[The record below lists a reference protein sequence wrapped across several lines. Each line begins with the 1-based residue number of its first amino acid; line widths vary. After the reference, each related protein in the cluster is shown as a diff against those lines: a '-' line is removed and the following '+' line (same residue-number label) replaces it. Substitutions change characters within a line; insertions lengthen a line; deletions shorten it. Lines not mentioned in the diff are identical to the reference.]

1 MSIDRA
7 DFDYVRRLVREHA
20 AVVLEADKAYLA
32 ELRLVPLA
40 RQEGVDSISALVKR
54 MRRQSFNRLH
64 ERAVEAL
71 VTTETSF
78 FRDHHPF
85 EALRVSVLP
94 DLLKQRTRENP
105 LTIWCA
111 ACARGQEPY
120 SIALL
125 LREYFRESADVRL
138 IASDL
143 SEEMLAAARA
153 GRYSQLEIDRGLPPA
168 LLKSYFRK
176 QGATWQIDETLRR
189 MVEFRKINLAAA
201 WPPLPEMDVIFMR
214 NVLIYFDVETKKT
227 ILDRV
232 HRLLRPDGYLF
243 FGNAETTINLD
254 DRFERVDYGK
264 ASCYR
269 LREQPARADR
279 RAPFQ
284 HPGADEDAPPRS
296 TTPHKQKA
304 RSV

>member
-1 MSIDRA
+1 MSINRA
-7 DFDYVRRLVREHA
+7 DFDYIRKLVHRHA

-32 ELRLVPLA
+32 ELRLAPLA
-40 RQEGVDSISALVKR
+40 RREGVGSIRALVKR
-54 MRRQSFNRLH
+54 MRGQVFNRLH
-64 ERAVEAL
+64 EQAVEAL

-85 EALRVSVLP
+85 EALRAFVLP
-94 DLLKQRTRENP
+94 ELLKQRTQADP

-120 SIALL
+120 SIAML
-125 LREYFRESADVRL
+125 LREYFRESAAVQL

-153 GRYSQLEIDRGLPPA
+153 GRYSQFEIDRGVSPVLRQ
-168 LLKSYFRK
+168 SYFRK
-176 QGATWQIDETLRR
+176 QGTMWQIDEAVQR
-189 MVEFRKINLAAA
+189 MVAFRKINLAEA
-201 WPPLPEMDVIFMR
+201 WPPLPAMDIIFLR
-214 NVLIYFDVETKKT
+214 NVLIYFDVETKKAV
-227 ILDRV
+227 LGRV
-232 HRLLRPDGYLF
+232 HRLLRPNGYLF
-243 FGNAETTINLD
+243 LGGAETVINLD

-269 LREQPARADR
+269 LGEQPTRYDGR
-279 RAPFQ
+279 PPFQ
-284 HPGADEDAPPRS
+284 SPGAGEETPLRS
-296 TTPHKQKA
+296 TTTPKQEA

>member
-7 DFDYVRRLVREHA
+7 DFDYVRKLVHEYA

-32 ELRLVPLA
+32 ELRLAPLA
-40 RQEGVDSISALVKR
+40 RQEGVDSISALVR
-54 MRRQSFNRLH
+54 RLRRQAFNRLH
-64 ERAVEAL
+64 ERVVEAM

-85 EALRVSVLP
+85 EALRAFVLP
-94 DLLKQRTRENP
+94 DLLKQRTQQHP

-120 SIALL
+120 SITML
-125 LREYFRESADVRL
+125 LREHFRNPADVRL

-153 GRYSQLEIDRGLPPA
+153 GRYSRLEIDRGVPPA
-168 LLKSYFRK
+168 LLKSYFR
-176 QGATWQIDETLRR
+176 QHDATWQIDETLRR

-227 ILDRV
+227 ILGKV
-232 HRLLRPDGYLF
+232 HRLLSPGGYLF
-243 FGNAETTINLD
+243 LGNAETTINLD

-269 LREQPARADR
+269 LHQQLTRSDRQLPSSHTNKKPGLYREDTLWP
-279 RAPFQ
+279 
-284 HPGADEDAPPRS
+284 
-296 TTPHKQKA
+296 
-304 RSV
+304 

>member
-1 MSIDRA
+1 MSIDHA
-7 DFDYVRRLVREHA
+7 DFDYIRTLVHKHA

-32 ELRLVPLA
+32 ELRLAPLA
-40 RQEGVDSISALVKR
+40 RQEGVDSIRALVKR
-54 MRRQSFNRLH
+54 MRRQAFNRLH

-85 EALRVSVLP
+85 EALRAFVLP
-94 DLLKQRTRENP
+94 ELLKQRTWQNP

-120 SIALL
+120 SIAML
-125 LREYFRESADVRL
+125 LREYFREPVDVRL

-143 SEEMLAAARA
+143 SEEMLATARA
-153 GRYSQLEIDRGLPPA
+153 GRYSQFEIDRGLSPA
-168 LLKSYFRK
+168 LVKSYFRK
-176 QGATWQIDETLRR
+176 QGAMWQIDEAVQR
-189 MVEFRKINLAAA
+189 MVAFRKINLAEA
-201 WPPLPEMDVIFMR
+201 WPPLPEMDIIFMR

-243 FGNAETTINLD
+243 LGGAETVINLD

-269 LREQPARADR
+269 LREQPTRYNR
-279 RAPFQ
+279 CSSFQ
-284 HPGADEDAPPRS
+284 HPGAGEDTPLRS
-296 TTPHKQKA
+296 TTTHKQGA